1 MFSERDFFSPNETG
15 SLTEAGS
22 DKCGPNFGAF
32 CDDSFEF
39 FTKPETP
46 LQAYFRDMEE
56 AAKLVESPDQT
67 QPTLTQNSVELS
79 IPADIVSSQVS
90 VKSTDVPFSQMTDI
104 EAEFETS
111 FVDLSLQDQ
120 AGAEEQKDERFD
132 FTEMAP
138 EKDLPESGNLD
149 PDATIRLSD
158 GEDAA

>member
-56 AAKLVESPDQT
+56 AAKLVESPNQT

-79 IPADIVSSQVS
+79 VPADIVSSQVS

-120 AGAEEQKDERFD
+120 AGEQRKDESVD

-138 EKDLPESGNLD
+138 EKDLPESVNLD